1 MCQRVSRYLFRRPF
15 CLTSAADLN
24 LDFLKST
31 LIDENLALDLNLPIR
46 NLQYQ
51 RFSLSED
58 KSLWSRLTGTLKV
71 TAQVLER
78 GKIGKSFQLTAK
90 IIRNLTGI
98 LGVESICDVHL
109 EEKLFSLPVVQEKP
123 KKKVKNG

>member
-1 MCQRVSRYLFRRPF
+1 M
-15 CLTSAADLN
+15 
-24 LDFLKST
+24 
-31 LIDENLALDLNLPIR
+31 
-46 NLQYQ
+46 
-51 RFSLSED
+51 
-58 KSLWSRLTGTLKV
+58 

-109 EEKLFSLPVVQEKP
+109 EEKQFSLPVVQEKP
-123 KKKVKNG
+123 IKKVKNG